1 MPTNRMV
8 IIVLQRGYVAAVIQ
22 GAFILAKAQH
32 GASVAAECL
41 DHLRRY
47 LELLFNRSKP
57 REQSP

>member
-1 MPTNRMV
+1 MV